1 MLASAIGAV
10 LYVLWWAGAIP
21 WLRQEDAVR
30 LAALLVMLFLFTVV
44 GFLGY
49 VAAVTKPPQRPSF
62 LFRSLGI
69 YLRIYRPSYTRHRRL
84 LL

>member
-49 VAAVTKPPQRPSF
+49 VAAVTKPPQHNKSKSTSGDRIHGPGWPS
-62 LFRSLGI
+62 S
-69 YLRIYRPSYTRHRRL
+69 
-84 LL
+84 